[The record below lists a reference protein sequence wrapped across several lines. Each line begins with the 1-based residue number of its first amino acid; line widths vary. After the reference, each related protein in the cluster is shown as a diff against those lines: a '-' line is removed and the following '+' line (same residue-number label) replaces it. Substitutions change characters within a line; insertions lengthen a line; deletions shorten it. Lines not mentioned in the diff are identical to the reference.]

1 MSALKLFSILLDYPR
16 DELWL
21 NREEL
26 LEAADGVQLSKSRRS
41 QLKAFVTELLEQPPM
56 AAQEA
61 WLGLFDRGRAMSL
74 LLFEHIHGESRD
86 RGQAMVDLMQT
97 YLDNGFELSAK
108 ELPDYLPL
116 MLEYL
121 SLRPDAEV
129 VDWLS
134 HTGHIIELLAARAAE
149 RGSGYACVLEILA
162 EYGQTPRDL
171 SLVRKRAAAEERD
184 DTPEMMDKVWEEEA
198 VRFGNEA
205 PTENCAAPTRLPAGA
220 RTVDKAA
227 PAHPAPAAL
236 VHPSTSQVT
245 T

>member
-1 MSALKLFSILLDYPR
+1 MSALKLFSLLLDYPR

-26 LEAADGVQLSKSRRS
+26 LDAADGVRLSENRRS
-41 QLKAFVTELLEQPPM
+41 QLKKFVTGLLEQPPM

-121 SLRPDAEV
+121 SQRPEAEV

-134 HTGHIIELLAARAAE
+134 HTGHILELLAARASE
-149 RGSGYACVLEILA
+149 RGSAYACLLEILA
-162 EYGQTPRDL
+162 EYGQSPRDL
-171 SLVRKRAAAEERD
+171 GLARKRAAAEERD

-205 PTENCAAPTRLPAGA
+205 PTENCAPPTRLPAGA
-220 RTVDKAA
+220 RTVDK
-227 PAHPAPAAL
+227 
-236 VHPSTSQVT
+236 QVT